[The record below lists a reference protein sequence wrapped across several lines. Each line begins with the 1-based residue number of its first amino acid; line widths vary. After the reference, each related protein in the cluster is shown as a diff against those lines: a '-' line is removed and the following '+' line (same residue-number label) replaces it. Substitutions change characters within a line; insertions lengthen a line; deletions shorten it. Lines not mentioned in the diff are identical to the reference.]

1 MYGYSREK
9 LHINHFL
16 ELKGCDDL
24 LIDEL
29 KAQKWYSLI
38 LIDKLKFYQF
48 MFYLFLLFIN
58 SLSLTSAGISI
69 EINVIYSL
77 FSFKYIQSI
86 YDFLDELYG

>member
-9 LHINHFL
+9 LHINHL
-16 ELKGCDDL
+16 ELKGCNDL

-29 KAQKWYSLI
+29 KTQKWYSLI

-58 SLSLTSAGISI
+58 SLS
-69 EINVIYSL
+69 
-77 FSFKYIQSI
+77 
-86 YDFLDELYG
+86 